1 MKQVLY
7 FSAKWC
13 TACQA
18 TTPIVEQVKKSNQ
31 AQVAMVDVD
40 YDVSLVEQY
49 NIRSVPT
56 TIILENN
63 NEIKR
68 YVGSITA
75 NQLNNLI
82 NG

>member
-1 MKQVLY
+1 M
-7 FSAKWC
+7 
-13 TACQA
+13 
-18 TTPIVEQVKKSNQ
+18 I
-31 AQVAMVDVD
+31 DVD

-49 NIRSVPT
+49 NVKSVPT

-68 YVGSITA
+68 YVGSINA

>member
-18 TTPIVEQVKKSNQ
+18 TTPIVENIKKSNQ
-31 AQVAMVDVD
+31 AQVAIIDVD

-49 NIRSVPT
+49 NIKSVPT

-68 YVGSITA
+68 YIGSITA

>member
-18 TTPIVEQVKKSNQ
+18 TTPIVEQIKKSNQ
-31 AQVAMVDVD
+31 AQVAMIDVD

-49 NIRSVPT
+49 NVKSVPT

-68 YVGSITA
+68 YVGSINA

>member
-31 AQVAMVDVD
+31 AQVVMIDVD

-49 NIRSVPT
+49 NIKSVPT

-68 YVGSITA
+68 YVGSINA

>member
-18 TTPIVEQVKKSNQ
+18 TTPIVENIKKSSQ
-31 AQVAMVDVD
+31 AQVAMIDVD

-49 NIRSVPT
+49 NIKSVPT

-68 YVGSITA
+68 YVGAINA

>member
-18 TTPIVEQVKKSNQ
+18 TTPIVENIKKSNQ
-31 AQVAMVDVD
+31 AQVAIIDVD

-49 NIRSVPT
+49 NIKSVPT

>member
-18 TTPIVEQVKKSNQ
+18 TTPIVENIKKSNQ
-31 AQVAMVDVD
+31 AQVAMIDVD

-49 NIRSVPT
+49 NIKSVPT

>member
-18 TTPIVEQVKKSNQ
+18 TTPIVENIKKSNQ
-31 AQVAMVDVD
+31 AQVAMIDVD

-49 NIRSVPT
+49 NIKSVPT
-56 TIILENN
+56 TIILEDN